1 MTILEVG
8 WRRAVQVEPRTCQR
22 GSAASCLDMSATST
36 NPNLD
41 PKINYLPFIIGI
53 GAALVLSY
61 LPVVRGLVTDWM
73 IDENVGHGFFVPIVA
88 VWVAW
93 QSRELLAATELKPN
107 WLGLIVVVGAG
118 CQLYLA
124 ILGAEQFLARTA
136 FVFAIT
142 GSVLWL
148 GGWRVLKLLAFPIFL
163 LLFMIPIPAIIYN
176 QITLPLQFMASA
188 FAENSLSLMGIPVL
202 REGNILELP
211 SQRLSVVEA
220 CSGIRSL
227 LSLSFLALVYGYFF
241 EKRHWVRILL
251 LFSTVPIAIVANAAR
266 VTITGLV
273 SEIDPDLARGVFH
286 FAEGWV
292 VFVAALALLVLTHRL
307 VLVATRLIEGTRQAA

>member
-1 MTILEVG
+1 
-8 WRRAVQVEPRTCQR
+8 
-22 GSAASCLDMSATST
+22 MSATST

-41 PKINYLPFIIGI
+41 TKSHYLPYIIGI
-53 GAALVLSY
+53 GVALILSY
-61 LPVVRGLVTDWM
+61 LPVVRGLVNDWM
-73 IDENVGHGFFVPIVA
+73 IDEDVGHGFFVPIVA

-93 QSRELLAATELKPN
+93 QSREVLSSTELKPH
-107 WLGLIVVVGAG
+107 WLGLVVVVGAG

-124 ILGAEQFLARTA
+124 ILGAEHFLARTA
-136 FVFAIT
+136 FVFAVA

-148 GGWRVLKLLAFPIFL
+148 GGWRVLKLLAFPVFL
-163 LLFMIPIPAIIYN
+163 LFFMIPIPAIIYN
-176 QITLPLQFMASA
+176 QITLPLQFMASG

-241 EKRHWVRILL
+241 EKRIWIRVLL
-251 LFSTVPIAIVANAAR
+251 FFSTVPIAIVANAAR
-266 VTITGLV
+266 VTITGLL
-273 SEIDPDLARGVFH
+273 SEIDPELASCVFH

-292 VFVAALALLVLTHRL
+292 VFVGALALLLLTHRL
-307 VLVATRLIEGTRQAA
+307 VVFAARFIPGKQQPAC